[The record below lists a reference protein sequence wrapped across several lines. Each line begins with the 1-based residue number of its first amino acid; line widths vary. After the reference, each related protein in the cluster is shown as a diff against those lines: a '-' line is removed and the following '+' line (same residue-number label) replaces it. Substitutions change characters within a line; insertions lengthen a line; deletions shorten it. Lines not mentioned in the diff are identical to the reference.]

1 MNRMGLYVFRQL
13 VVGMVMVTAGLTCVI
28 WLMQSLRFVEMIV
41 NRGLT
46 VGTFLYMTMLML
58 PNFLPIVLPIALFTV
73 VVFIYSKMSTDREL
87 IIMRGAGLS
96 QWALAKP
103 AILLGLIVVVLIY
116 ALNLFVM
123 PESWRKFR
131 EMQWAFRHSF
141 AHVVL
146 QEGAFNALSA
156 DITVYVRERSKD
168 GQLRG
173 LLVHDNR
180 NKEKPTTYMAERG
193 ALVESGAGARLV
205 LFEGNRQEMERETG
219 RLSLLYFDRSA
230 FDLED
235 VLENPEVRY
244 REASE
249 RTLDELLNV
258 ADDPS
263 VVERDYGK
271 FTVEAHKRLSSP
283 LLAMGFNIVALACM
297 LSGTFSRRSQSHR
310 VILAI
315 SLLIAIQASVLA
327 IQYYSARNLSWI
339 PVLYVSAI
347 LPSVVGYAAML
358 RARDWDWRRR
368 RTRPAVATS

>member
-1 MNRMGLYVFRQL
+1 MI
-13 VVGMVMVTAGLTCVI
+13 MVTAGLTCVI

-46 VGTFLYMTMLML
+46 VGQFLYMTMLML

-87 IIMRGAGLS
+87 IVMRGAGLS

-103 AILLGLIVVVLIY
+103 AILLGIIAVLLIY
-116 ALNLFVM
+116 ALNLFIM

-146 QEGAFNALSA
+146 QEGAFNSLTG

-168 GQLRG
+168 AQLRG
-173 LLVHDNR
+173 VLVHDNR
-180 NKEKPTTYMAERG
+180 DKQKPTTYMAERG
-193 ALVESGAGARLV
+193 ALVETRAGARLI
-205 LFEGNRQEMERETG
+205 LFEGNRQEMDKKTG

-230 FDLED
+230 FDLEE

-249 RTLDELLNV
+249 RTLEELLN
-258 ADDPS
+258 AAGDPT
-263 VVERDYGK
+263 VPERDYGK

-283 LLAMGFNIVALACM
+283 LLAMGFNIIALACM
-297 LSGTFSRRSQSHR
+297 LSGTFSRRSQSRR
-310 VILAI
+310 VVLAI
-315 SLLIAIQASVLA
+315 ALLITIQAGVLA

-339 PVLYVSAI
+339 PILYITAVA
-347 LPSVVGYAAML
+347 PSVFGYLALL
-358 RARDWDWRRR
+358 RARDWHRRR
-368 RTRPAVATS
+368 NRPAVATP

>member
-1 MNRMGLYVFRQL
+1 MMNRMGRYMFRQL
-13 VVGMVMVTAGLTCVI
+13 VVGMIMVAAGLTCVI

-41 NRGLT
+41 NRGLS

-87 IIMRGAGLS
+87 IVMRGAGLS

-103 AILLGLIVVVLIY
+103 AILLGMIIVVLLY

-131 EMQWAFRHSF
+131 EMQWGFRHSF

-146 QEGAFNALSA
+146 QEGAFNSLSA
-156 DITVYVRERSKD
+156 DITVYVRERTKD

-180 NKEKPTTYMAERG
+180 DKEKPTTYMAERG

-205 LFEGNRQEMERETG
+205 LFEGNRQEMDRKTG

-235 VLENPEVRY
+235 VLESPEARY

-249 RTLDELLNV
+249 RTLDELLN
-258 ADDPS
+258 ASQDPT
-263 VVERDYGK
+263 VPPQDHGK

-315 SLLIAIQASVLA
+315 SLLIAIQAGILA
-327 IQYYSARNLSWI
+327 VQYYSARNLSWI
-339 PVLYVSAI
+339 PVLYISAVA
-347 LPSVVGYAAML
+347 PSIFGYLALL
-358 RARDWDWRRR
+358 RARDWHRRR
-368 RTRPAVATS
+368 SRPAVAAP